1 MVRRNSTSGRASQGA
16 AKQIPI
22 EDGDAETKAQEASD
36 KDADKS
42 KGATPPPPDENADAP
57 AGSSEE
63 PAPAE
68 SDEPVAAEMSIELEP
83 DQPTEPAADGQAATE
98 APATESPAEGQVEGA
113 EGEAVEA
120 QAEPAEEAGPSVEDL
135 TAQLAEAQE
144 QLEAAQAETKDWQ
157 DRFLRLQA
165 EWDTYR
171 RRTNE
176 QREAEKA
183 LASEKLVT
191 NMLPIIDDFERAID
205 YAEKNGEADL
215 LGGVKAVHTKLLDVL
230 GKDGVTVINPVG
242 QPFDAMEQQAVSIV
256 PDDSQYDETVADVY
270 QRGYK
275 MGKKVLRPA
284 MVVVTTG
291 GPERPKEETT
301 EEEK

>member
-22 EDGDAETKAQEASD
+22 EDGDAETKAQEASG
-36 KDADKS
+36 KDADES
-42 KGATPPPPDENADAP
+42 KGATPPPPD
-57 AGSSEE
+57 AGDESS
-63 PAPAE
+63 AE

-83 DQPTEPAADGQAATE
+83 DQPTEPAADGQATGAAGAAEE
-98 APATESPAEGQVEGA
+98 AAAEGQAEAA
-113 EGEAVEA
+113 EGESVEA

-135 TAQLAEAQE
+135 EAQLADVQE

-183 LASEKLVT
+183 LASENLVMS
-191 NMLPIIDDFERAID
+191 MLPIIDDFERAID

-230 GKDGVTVINPVG
+230 GKDGVTVIDPVG
-242 QPFDAMEQQAVSIV
+242 QPFDAMEQQAVSII
-256 PDDSQYDETVADVY
+256 PDDSQYDETVANVY